1 MTDFKKTVILQR
13 ENNKTIHEFEFGIT
27 GKCKQDRCIARIYM
41 QPDAAYSFAQVAESN
56 IPHGREIRADAS
68 HSANMA

>member
-1 MTDFKKTVILQR
+1 MISNLGLQV
-13 ENNKTIHEFEFGIT
+13 NANKIGALLE
-27 GKCKQDRCIARIYM
+27 YM
-41 QPDAAYSFAQVAESN
+41 QPDAAYSFAQVTESN